1 MMIDIPQERGM
12 SHADIRWGRKDV
24 CRFPL
29 FSDLK
34 VAPLEWMYIIYLI
47 MFIGNNSINSL
58 VQYHT
63 IPYGHLGHL

>member
-1 MMIDIPQERGM
+1 MMVDIPQERGM
-12 SHADIRWGRKDV
+12 AHADVRWGRKDV

-47 MFIGNNSINSL
+47 MFIGTCIKLEYPSDKWGNFL
-58 VQYHT
+58 
-63 IPYGHLGHL
+63 